1 MMRRYRPG
9 QASSADQLRRRL
21 LARAA
26 PISVL
31 VLAGVASTTVVR
43 ANPEPESIQGVP
55 QQIVPQEP
63 EVGLGNFSIQTGS
76 GVFGGGRSGSG
87 SGGSGSTGTSGGGQT
102 SSDALDT
109 MLDQS
114 WGAAAQQAA
123 QGAGLNASA
132 LAATCVLESGC
143 QNVSG
148 SSGAQGVF
156 QMYPAAYQ
164 EGLSTA
170 LAADPSLASEIVQG
184 SAGMNDPLT
193 ESIAASGYLLQAN
206 QALQNDGVSN
216 PTVLD
221 ARGYYEFGPT
231 YGAQVAQS
239 PPTALLSN
247 ILPASFLSN
256 SNISP
261 STTVAQWQSSVAA
274 KIGNAATQPIVA

>member
-1 MMRRYRPG
+1 MTI
-9 QASSADQLRRRL
+9 RRRPTGRFYDGRDGPRL
-21 LARAA
+21 VTRSVS
-26 PISVL
+26 ISVL
-31 VLAGVASTTVVR
+31 ILLGSGAAWSAR
-43 ANPEPESIQGVP
+43 ANPQPESIQGIP
-55 QQIVPQEP
+55 QQIVPQVA

-76 GVFGGGRSGSG
+76 GVFGGSSGNG
-87 SGGSGSTGTSGGGQT
+87 GSTGSPTGGTGGGQT
-102 SSDALDT
+102 DSDALDT
-109 MLDQS
+109 MLQQS
-114 WGAAAQQAA
+114 WGMEAQQAA
-123 QGAGLNASA
+123 QGTGLNASA

-143 QNVSG
+143 QNVNS

-164 EGLSTA
+164 EGLATA

-184 SAGMNDPLT
+184 SAGMNDPVT

-206 QALQNDGVSN
+206 QTLQNDGVSN

-256 SNISP
+256 NNIS
-261 STTVAQWQSSVAA
+261 STTTVAQWQASVAA
-274 KIGNAATQPIVA
+274 KIGSAATQPIVA